1 MSTTV
6 QPAGPPGQLGLPL
19 TLQAQR
25 TGQHNAGP
33 AVSSENGPSETST
46 FCPWTLQCR
55 LLAKSMKALW
65 RTWSRGRR
73 PGLAARRALR
83 WREIPGPWGRG
94 RPCVNGAETGAQDAG
109 GHQELGKWG
118 NRSPEILL
126 REGGPPHTVVWIPSL
141 QDCERRCCFRPP
153 VCGHC
158 HSSPRTLRRHLN
170 FWMGERTHQRA
181 VLRTPG
187 GSAPGPLPWPCLVP
201 ECSSGPACPWVLV
214 QKSSPSSTPFKVSP
228 PPHTCRPCSISLCR
242 ARPAPH
248 RAVCSPWSLTAAHRA
263 QPLA

>member
-1 MSTTV
+1 MLQPHAALRRWGRGAESEPAVGDRLQAGECNDQGGGGKHVSTTV

-83 WREIPGPWGRG
+83 WREIPGPRRAGEAMCQRSRDWSPGRWW
-94 RPCVNGAETGAQDAG
+94 PPGA
-109 GHQELGKWG
+109 GK
-118 NRSPEILL
+118 
-126 REGGPPHTVVWIPSL
+126 V
-141 QDCERRCCFRPP
+141 
-153 VCGHC
+153 
-158 HSSPRTLRRHLN
+158 
-170 FWMGERTHQRA
+170 GEQ
-181 VLRTPG
+181 
-187 GSAPGPLPWPCLVP
+187 VP
-201 ECSSGPACPWVLV
+201 
-214 QKSSPSSTPFKVSP
+214 
-228 PPHTCRPCSISLCR
+228 
-242 ARPAPH
+242 
-248 RAVCSPWSLTAAHRA
+248 
-263 QPLA
+263 